1 MKKKVKKWQKVIAA
15 IVLAAFLFQCGPVY
29 ALDQLPIDTSNLPA
43 ATETKEATEN
53 STSAIAEEETEDA
66 SAGEEIASEQENDSK
81 KSIPDLMSQFGSI
94 SETDARTL
102 GKVFSK

>member
-53 STSAIAEEETEDA
+53 STSAISKEKTEDA
-66 SAGEEIASEQENDSK
+66 STGEETETSLGVEKKAENRNM
-81 KSIPDLMSQFGSI
+81 ILP
-94 SETDARTL
+94 RC
-102 GKVFSK
+102 

>member
-43 ATETKEATEN
+43 ATETK
-53 STSAIAEEETEDA
+53 
-66 SAGEEIASEQENDSK
+66 
-81 KSIPDLMSQFGSI
+81 
-94 SETDARTL
+94 
-102 GKVFSK
+102 